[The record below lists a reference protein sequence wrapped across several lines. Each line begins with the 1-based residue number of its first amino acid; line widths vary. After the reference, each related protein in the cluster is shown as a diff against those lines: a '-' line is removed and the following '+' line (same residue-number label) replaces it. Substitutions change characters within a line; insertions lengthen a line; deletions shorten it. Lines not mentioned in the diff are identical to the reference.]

1 MDSQKSIW
9 ALEKAKLVYCA
20 LATVG
25 SSGVDKQPCM
35 PLLQA
40 VQNFTLYPYSV
51 TIKCHSF
58 HRFCGL

>member
-40 VQNFTLYPYSV
+40 ASYSV
-51 TIKCHSF
+51 RIKCHSF